1 MPRSIPKE
9 AHKVLCKQDPAFASL
24 VARAAPFVVPEK
36 SSVTPFEAIAQSI
49 LHQQLAGAAARTI
62 VGRVK
67 AALGDPLRPKVVL
80 TAAPEVFRTAGVSGN
95 KMKALVD
102 LAQHVEAGK
111 VPNDLG
117 ELDTM
122 EDEAIIKAY
131 TQVFGI
137 GRWTVEM
144 LLIFRLGRLDVL
156 PVHDYAIR
164 KGFSTLYG
172 GELPS
177 PKQVFAHGERWRPY
191 RTVASWYLWRASE
204 E

>member
-1 MPRSIPKE
+1 MARSILKK
-9 AHKVLCKQDPAFASL
+9 AHDVLCKQDPAFAAL
-24 VARAAPFVVPEK
+24 VSRATPFVVPEK
-36 SSVTPFEAIAQSI
+36 SLMTPFEALAQSI

-67 AALGDPLRPKVVL
+67 AALGDPLQPRAVL
-80 TAAPEVFRTAGVSGN
+80 AAAPEIFRTAGVSGN

-102 LAQHVEAGK
+102 LARHVEMGK
-111 VPNDLG
+111 VPNSL
-117 ELDTM
+117 ESLVTL
-122 EDEAIIKAY
+122 EDDAIVKAY

-156 PVHDYAIR
+156 PVDDYAIR
-164 KGFSTLYG
+164 KGFANVYG
-172 GELPS
+172 TELPS
-177 PKQVFAHGERWRPY
+177 PKQVLVHGERWRPY

-204 E
+204 Q